1 MKYSQNGL
9 PYHIGV
15 SADQIGRYVLLP
27 GDPKRVKKIAAHLD
41 DPVKQETAGNTKP
54 GPDLWKACRSP

>member
-15 SADQIGRYVLLP
+15 SAEDIGRYVLLP
-27 GDPKRVKKIAAHLD
+27 GDPKRVKKIAGHLD
-41 DPVKQETAGNTKP
+41 SARKVGDSRDCLLYT
-54 GPDLWKACRSP
+54 SPSPRDM

>member
-15 SADQIGRYVLLP
+15 SAEDIGRYVLLP
-27 GDPKRVKKIAAHLD
+27 GDPKRVKKIAGHLD
-41 DPVKQETAGNTKP
+41 SAQIGRAHV
-54 GPDLWKACRSP
+54 